1 MNDQKP
7 SFDKVWMLA
16 QIGGDEDLLHE
27 VAQVF
32 LLDYPRLKEIL
43 SKALSSHDSQ
53 ALHAAAHATKSA
65 VGNFGAT
72 AAVEAAKAL
81 EAACKEEVRAYYA
94 ERYQTLLE
102 QVDRLAAELKAEL
115 GE

>member
-1 MNDQKP
+1 MNDQTP
-7 SFDKVWMLA
+7 SFDKSWMLA
-16 QIGGDEDLLHE
+16 QIGEDEDLLHE

-32 LLDYPRLKEIL
+32 ILDYPRLKEML
-43 SKALSSHDSQ
+43 SQALSSHDSQ

-81 EAACKEEVRAYYA
+81 EAACKEEAGECYA
-94 ERYQTLLE
+94 KCYQALLE
-102 QVDRLAAELKAEL
+102 QVDHLAAELKAEL